1 MIKKTFRWVASH
13 QVASF
18 FIITFLITWG
28 LGFSYIAVSNG
39 KYFYLPL
46 VFLATCGPAI
56 AGIIVA
62 SIAVTD
68 RTSPKKRLKWLAF
81 LISWAVVTMVF
92 VANQFFVNKGPV
104 SAPLVILVAVSALP
118 VAFIVNLVYTRFPVV
133 RGFQL
138 KSHRSDVSLRWVITA
153 FLIFPFLT
161 VFSALIGRIAGH
173 ESSSLSTLPA
183 TGFAMAGLYGIKFLS
198 QFFFFNGTGEE
209 AGWRGFVL
217 PRLQAKTGPLVAG
230 LILALVWVPW
240 HLFLWISEGREVLT
254 MSFWASSYLM
264 HIPSAIILCWIY
276 NRSRGS
282 VLAAGI
288 AHASANTVVVFVQ
301 PLDQNIMI
309 MVFFAFTA
317 AIVLA
322 DRMWKRLPD
331 EHPAVQRA

>member
-28 LGFSYIAVSNG
+28 LGFSYIAVSNE
-39 KYFYLPL
+39 KYFYMPIM
-46 VFLATCGPAI
+46 FLATCGPAI

-62 SIAVTD
+62 WIAGTD
-68 RTSPKKRLKWLAF
+68 RITAKKRLSWLAF
-81 LISWAVVTMVF
+81 LISWAVVTIAF
-92 VANQFFVNKGPV
+92 IANQFFVNKGPV
-104 SAPLVILVAVSALP
+104 SSPLVVLVAVSSLP
-118 VAFIVNLVYTRFPVV
+118 VAFIVNLVYTRYPVV
-133 RGFQL
+133 RGFKL
-138 KSHRSDVSLRWVITA
+138 KSHRSGVSLRWIIIA
-153 FLIFPFLT
+153 FLIFPILT

-173 ESSSLSTLPA
+173 ESPSLSTLPA
-183 TGFAMAGLYGIKFLS
+183 TGFALAGMYGIKFLS

-209 AGWRGFVL
+209 AGWRGFAL
-217 PRLQAKTGPLVAG
+217 PRLQAKTAPLVAG

-254 MSFWASSYLM
+254 LSFWAGSYLL
-264 HIPSAIILCWIY
+264 HIPSAIVLCWVY
-276 NRSRGS
+276 NRSCGS
-282 VLAAGI
+282 ILAAGI
-288 AHASANTVVVFVQ
+288 AHASAITVVAFVQ
-301 PLDQNIMI
+301 PLEQNIMI

-317 AIVLA
+317 AMVLI

>member
-1 MIKKTFRWVASH
+1 MTVIPR
-13 QVASF
+13 
-18 FIITFLITWG
+18 
-28 LGFSYIAVSNG
+28 
-39 KYFYLPL
+39 
-46 VFLATCGPAI
+46 LATSN
-56 AGIIVA
+56 A
-62 SIAVTD
+62 SD
-68 RTSPKKRLKWLAF
+68 
-81 LISWAVVTMVF
+81 
-92 VANQFFVNKGPV
+92 
-104 SAPLVILVAVSALP
+104 LVAACNAP
-118 VAFIVNLVYTRFPVV
+118 F
-133 RGFQL
+133 
-138 KSHRSDVSLRWVITA
+138 A

-161 VFSALIGRIAGH
+161 VFSALIGRIASH
-173 ESSSLSTLPA
+173 ESLSLSTLPA
-183 TGFAMAGLYGIKFLS
+183 TGFTLAGLYGIKFLS

-217 PRLQAKTGPLVAG
+217 PRLQAKNGPLVAG

-240 HLFLWISEGREVLT
+240 HLFLWISEGMEVLT
-254 MSFWASSYLM
+254 LSFWASSYLM
-264 HIPSAIILCWIY
+264 HIPSAIILCWVY

>member
-1 MIKKTFRWVASH
+1 MIKKTLRWVASH

-28 LGFSYIAVSNG
+28 LGFSYIAVSNE

-68 RTSPKKRLKWLAF
+68 RTSAKKRLKWLVF

-118 VAFIVNLVYTRFPVV
+118 VAFVVNLVYTRFPLI

-138 KSHRSDVSLRWVITA
+138 KSHRSGVSLRWIIFA

-161 VFSALIGRIAGH
+161 VFSALIGRIASH
-173 ESSSLSTLPA
+173 ESLSLSTLPA
-183 TGFAMAGLYGIKFLS
+183 TGFTLAGLYGIKLD
-198 QFFFFNGTGEE
+198 
-209 AGWRGFVL
+209 R
-217 PRLQAKTGPLVAG
+217 K
-230 LILALVWVPW
+230 
-240 HLFLWISEGREVLT
+240 
-254 MSFWASSYLM
+254 
-264 HIPSAIILCWIY
+264 
-276 NRSRGS
+276 S
-282 VLAAGI
+282 V
-288 AHASANTVVVFVQ
+288 V
-301 PLDQNIMI
+301 
-309 MVFFAFTA
+309 
-317 AIVLA
+317 
-322 DRMWKRLPD
+322 
-331 EHPAVQRA
+331 